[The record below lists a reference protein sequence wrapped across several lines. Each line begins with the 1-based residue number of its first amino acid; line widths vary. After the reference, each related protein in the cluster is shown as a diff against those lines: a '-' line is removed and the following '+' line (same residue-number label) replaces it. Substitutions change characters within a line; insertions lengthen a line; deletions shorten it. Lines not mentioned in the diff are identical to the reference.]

1 MPKQSRISDED
12 FIRVWMYAVKNK
24 KRYAYIAQELGVSR
38 NYVGV
43 KANYLRGAGVKL
55 PKLLVGQPKQTDR
68 LNKVIEQYD
77 ATTM

>member
-24 KRYAYIAQELGVSR
+24 KRYAYIAKELGISKS
-38 NYVGV
+38 YVGV

-55 PKLLVGQPKQTDR
+55 PKLMVCTPKQTDR
-68 LNKVIEQYD
+68 LNKMIEQYD
-77 ATTM
+77 A